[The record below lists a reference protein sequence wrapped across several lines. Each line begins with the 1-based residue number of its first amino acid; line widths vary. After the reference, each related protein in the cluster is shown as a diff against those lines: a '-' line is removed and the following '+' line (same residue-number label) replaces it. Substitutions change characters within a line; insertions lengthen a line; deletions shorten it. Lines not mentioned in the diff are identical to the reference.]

1 MAHGI
6 PSGSVE
12 VKGSSE
18 QHSCDDR
25 LIFIQNIDV
34 GATIVEVEDF
44 FSSCGPIR
52 KVAITR
58 GRFHGRHESFALI
71 EFADAASTK
80 KAQAKSGSTFRGQ
93 CILISAELSKFP
105 LHPF

>member
-1 MAHGI
+1 MAHGAL
-6 PSGSVE
+6 SGPVE
-12 VKGSSE
+12 LKGSSE
-18 QHSCDDR
+18 QHSCHDR
-25 LIFIQNIDV
+25 LIFVQNIDV

-71 EFADAASTK
+71 EFADAESTN
-80 KAQAKSGSTFRGQ
+80 KALAKSGYTFRVQ
-93 CILISAELSKFP
+93 CLLISAELSKFP
-105 LHPF
+105 LHPY

>member
-1 MAHGI
+1 MAHGAL
-6 PSGSVE
+6 SGPVE
-12 VKGSSE
+12 LKGSSE

-25 LIFIQNIDV
+25 LIFVQNIDV

-80 KAQAKSGSTFRGQ
+80 KALAKSGSTFRGQ
-93 CILISAELSKFP
+93 CLLISAELSKFP
-105 LHPF
+105 LHPY